1 MRHATVLLSL
11 TLLAAGS
18 LTSGSPAS
26 AQDLPTALADAYAR
40 SPALEAARAD
50 ADAADARV
58 DQARAAGGPSARI
71 EAMAGVGR
79 IDPGGFFG
87 LTADQVVPLVAQMT
101 AEFPLFTGGRVSA
114 AVTQARGGA
123 DAARAGLDGT
133 RQQLTVAV
141 VTAYADVLTAGQ
153 MVDNF
158 TRMEAAVSEVVRGAR
173 LRFRVGDAAS
183 TEVAQA
189 EARLAEARAGLI
201 GAQGRMATAAAQL
214 ERLTGHS
221 TATLAP
227 LGALPEIP
235 PTLGGAM
242 ELARAHNAMLAQ
254 ARSGIDAA
262 RAGVRGARASTLPS
276 VGTFVEAAHIR
287 DQFFPN
293 YRADSITIGARARWT
308 FLDPGASARVR
319 EARASLAASEARAR
333 TADDAIGQA
342 VIDAWYGLATARGMV
357 AAGRDGV
364 TAAQEALRA
373 TRLEVRVGLKPQLA
387 ALDAEREA
395 IAAAARLADAEG
407 QMHVAARQLR
417 ALTGME

>member
-1 MRHATVLLSL
+1 MRHAAALLAM
-11 TLLAAGS
+11 TLLASGS
-18 LTSGSPAS
+18 LAS

-40 SPALEAARAD
+40 SPAMEAAQAD
-50 ADAADARV
+50 ADAAEARV
-58 DQARAAGGPSARI
+58 DQARAAGGPTARV

-87 LTADQVVPLVAQMT
+87 LTAEQVTPRVAQMT
-101 AEFPLFTGGRVSA
+101 AEYPLFTAGRIDA
-114 AVTQARGGA
+114 AVAQARGGA

-141 VTAYADVLTAGQ
+141 VTAYADMLTAGQ
-153 MVDNF
+153 MVENY
-158 TRMEAAVSEVVRGAR
+158 TRMQAAVSEVVRGAR

-183 TEVAQA
+183 TDVAQA

-201 GAQGRMATAAAQL
+201 DAQGRRAAATAQL
-214 ERLTGHS
+214 ERLTGHAI
-221 TATLAP
+221 TALAP
-227 LGALPEIP
+227 LGELPETP
-235 PTLGGAM
+235 PTLGAAL

-262 RAGVRGARASTLPS
+262 RAGVRGAHAASLPS
-276 VGTFVEAAHIR
+276 VGTFVEAAHVR

-293 YRADSITIGARARWT
+293 YRADSVTVGARARWT

-319 EARASLAASEARAR
+319 EARASLSASEAHARA
-333 TADDAIGQA
+333 ADEAIGQA
-342 VIDAWYGLATARGMV
+342 VIETWHGLATARGMV

-364 TAAQEALRA
+364 AAAQEALRA
-373 TRLEVRVGLKPQLA
+373 TRLEVRVGVKPQLA
-387 ALDAEREA
+387 ELDAEREA
-395 IAAAARLADAEG
+395 IAATARLAEAEG

-417 ALTGME
+417 ALSGME